1 MKKLINRNF
10 ALYAL
15 GRLVSLLG
23 SGIQNVAIPLYI
35 LRTTGS
41 GMAMGIFAFVEL
53 LPQLFLMPIG
63 GVLGDNYNRKRIM
76 VVSDVLSGIIA
87 VLLFMTISEEGTIA
101 LPLLLGCQILLS
113 SVMAVFDTTTSA
125 MIPELV
131 GEDQLLKGN
140 SIIGSIDSMTNIAG
154 PVIGAA
160 LFGIFGLRVIFIING
175 VSFLLSAASET
186 LIAYRPERLP
196 HEKLTVAKSIRD
208 VKEGFNFL
216 KKSKGITSLIMYVA
230 VANFFGIASLAVI
243 LPYIFVEGIGFTDGQ
258 FGILQA
264 SIMVGIFVGNIILT
278 MIAHKCSKD
287 KIVILG
293 LSAEALI
300 FFIMGIFFYPRVFEA
315 LGGPGLKLMGLYMF
329 FLVIFGI
336 SNAFLRT
343 SLFTNIQ
350 LMIPNELRA
359 RVLSAY
365 SFSMQFIAPIGVFA
379 AGVALDMVEYYQ
391 LFMFCT
397 IMITMATAI
406 FFLKA
411 PQESFDPGVLRKEE
425 NA

>member
-10 ALYAL
+10 ALYSL

-41 GMAMGIFAFVEL
+41 GFAMGIFACVEL

-63 GVLGDNYNRKRIM
+63 GVLGDYFNRKRIM
-76 VVSDVLSGIIA
+76 VMSDLLSGVISI
-87 VLLFMTISEEGTIA
+87 LLFLSIREGAIY
-101 LPLLLGCQILLS
+101 LPVLFGCQILLS
-113 SVMAVFDTTTSA
+113 SVMAVFDTATAA
-125 MIPELV
+125 MLPELV
-131 GEDQLLKGN
+131 GDEELLKGN
-140 SIIGSIDSMTNIAG
+140 SIVGSIDSMTNIAG

-160 LFGIFGLRVIFIING
+160 LFGIFGLKAVFIING

-186 LIAYRPERLP
+186 FIEYKPEKVTN
-196 HEKLTVAKSIRD
+196 EKLTVAKSRKDI
-208 VKEGFNFL
+208 KEGFAFL
-216 KKSKGITSLIMYVA
+216 KKSKGIMSLIMFSA

-243 LPYIFVEGIGFTDGQ
+243 LPYIFVEGIGFTNNQ
-258 FGILQA
+258 FGILQG
-264 SIMVGIFVGNIILT
+264 SIMAGILIGNIILS
-278 MIAHKCSKD
+278 MIAGKSAKN

-300 FFIMGIFFYPRVFEA
+300 FFVMGIFFYPRVFEA
-315 LGGPGLKLMGLYMF
+315 LGGPGLKLMGIFMV
-329 FLVIFGI
+329 FLVMFGV

-343 SLFTNIQ
+343 SIFTNIQ

-365 SFSMQFIAPIGVFA
+365 SFSMQAIAPIGVFA
-379 AGVALDMVEYYQ
+379 AGIALDMVEYYQ

-397 IMITMATAI
+397 IMITLTTAV
-406 FFLKA
+406 FFLRA
-411 PQESFDPGVLRKEE
+411 PQESFDPATMRNRE

>member
-1 MKKLINRNF
+1 MKKLINSNF
-10 ALYAL
+10 ALYSL

-23 SGIQNVAIPLYI
+23 SGIQNIAIPLYI

-53 LPQLFLMPIG
+53 LPQLFLMPVG

-76 VVSDVLSGIIA
+76 VLSDVLSGIIA
-87 VLLFMTISEEGTIA
+87 ILLFLTMREGTIA
-101 LPLLLGCQILLS
+101 LPLLFGCQILLS
-113 SVMAVFDTTTSA
+113 SVMAVFDTTTAA
-125 MIPELV
+125 MLPELV
-131 GEDQLLKGN
+131 GEEELLKGN

-160 LFGIFGLRVIFIING
+160 LFGIFGLKIIFIING

-186 LIAYRPERLP
+186 LISYRPEKVP
-196 HEKLTVAKSIRD
+196 HENLTVAKSVRD
-208 VKEGFNFL
+208 IKEGFNFL
-216 KKSKGITSLIMYVA
+216 KKSKGIVSLIMYVS

-243 LPYIFVEGIGFTDGQ
+243 LPYIFVEGIGFTDSQ

-264 SIMVGIFVGNIILT
+264 SIMVGIFTGNMILSV
-278 MIAHKCSKD
+278 IAHKCSKD

-300 FFIMGIFFYPRVFEA
+300 FFVMGIFFYPRVYES
-315 LGGPGLKLMGLYMF
+315 LGGPGLKLMGLFIF
-329 FLVIFGI
+329 FLVLFGI

-343 SLFTNIQ
+343 SIFTNIQ
-350 LMIPNELRA
+350 LMIPNGLRA
-359 RVLSAY
+359 RVLAAY
-365 SFSMQFIAPIGVFA
+365 SFSMQVISPIGVFV

-397 IMITMATAI
+397 IMITLATAV
-406 FFLKA
+406 FFLRA
-411 PQESFDPGVLRKEE
+411 PRESFDPGTLKVEE

>member
-1 MKKLINRNF
+1 MKKFINRNF
-10 ALYAL
+10 ALYSL

-23 SGIQNVAIPLYI
+23 SGIQNVAVPLYI

-76 VVSDVLSGIIA
+76 VFSDFLSGIIA
-87 VLLFMTISEEGTIA
+87 VLLFLTMREGTIA
-101 LPLLLGCQILLS
+101 LTVLFGCQILLS
-113 SVMAVFDTTTSA
+113 SVMAVFDTTTAA
-125 MIPELV
+125 MLPELV
-131 GEDQLLKGN
+131 GEDELLKGN

-160 LFGIFGLRVIFIING
+160 LFGIFGLKVIFLING

-186 LIAYRPERLP
+186 LISYKPEKAVFD
-196 HEKLTVAKSIRD
+196 KLTVAKSMKDI
-208 VKEGFNFL
+208 KEGFNFL
-216 KKSKGITSLIMYVA
+216 KKSKGIVSLIMYVA

-258 FGILQA
+258 FGILQG
-264 SIMVGIFVGNIILT
+264 SIMVGILVGNMILT
-278 MIAHKCSKD
+278 MIAHKFSKD

-315 LGGPGLKLMGLYMF
+315 LGGPGLKLMGLFIF
-329 FLVIFGI
+329 FLILFGI

-343 SLFTNIQ
+343 SIFTNIQ

-359 RVLSAY
+359 RVLAAY
-365 SFSMQFIAPIGVFA
+365 GFSMQVISPIGVFA

-397 IMITMATAI
+397 IMITIATAV

-411 PQESFDPGVLRKEE
+411 PQESFDPGTLRVEE